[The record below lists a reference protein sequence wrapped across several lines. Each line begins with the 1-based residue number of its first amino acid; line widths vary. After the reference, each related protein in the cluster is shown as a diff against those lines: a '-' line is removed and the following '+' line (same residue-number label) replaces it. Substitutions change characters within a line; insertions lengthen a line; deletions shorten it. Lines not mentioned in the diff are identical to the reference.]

1 MLTGACKAGEEDREA
16 RGKKKEKVGTGQ
28 SVEGEGAVQTES
40 RKCGEVEEGR
50 STEGGGTLPH
60 YENVFIWPMTDGRC
74 CQPGSGSHCLT
85 VTEA

>member
-1 MLTGACKAGEEDREA
+1 MEA
-16 RGKKKEKVGTGQ
+16 SGRKKKKREEWEQGGGGDA
-28 SVEGEGAVQTES
+28 VERREY
-40 RKCGEVEEGR
+40 GEVEYRGAM
-50 STEGGGTLPH
+50 LPP